1 MFASKLTSKCQVTI
15 PKEVRQRLR
24 VKAGDVLG
32 YEFRDNGTVAILKVE
47 PFDGGWHRTLSGT
60 LADEWNSAEDEKAF
74 GDL

>member
-1 MFASKLTSKCQVTI
+1 
-15 PKEVRQRLR
+15 
-24 VKAGDVLG
+24 VLG